1 MKTQGLW
8 GLERIFDPHR
18 PYQSHAAKELTATQI
33 SMARLIPLNTDSI
46 ILRNC
51 EPTGSPNRHLR
62 KGAETRQLVEWK
74 CFLDAAQ
81 HHVPSPQ
88 QRLLCVPD
96 LTGGEVSGYSDHVAD
111 RQFFYHRFHH
121 VRPCPCARP
130 ILHVEK
136 LAHDVA
142 RKAPCD
148 SGNAAEAQQVRAV
161 AIDAGDGLAITVV

>member
-1 MKTQGLW
+1 MPGAR
-8 GLERIFDPHR
+8 GFDPHR
-18 PYQSHAAKELTATQI
+18 PYQPHAAKELTPSQI
-33 SMARLIPLNTDSI
+33 SMARLIPLNTDSN

-51 EPTGSPNRHLR
+51 EPTGSSNRPLR
-62 KGAETRQLVEWK
+62 KVAETRQLVKWK

-88 QRLLCVPD
+88 HRLLRVTD
-96 LTGGEVSGYSDHVAD
+96 LTGGEVSGYGDHVVD
-111 RQFFYHRFHH
+111 RQFLYHRFHH

-142 RKAPCD
+142 RKASRD
-148 SGNAAEAQQVRAV
+148 SRNAAEAQQVRAV
-161 AIDAGDGLAITVV
+161 AIDAGNGLATTRS